1 MNEDI
6 QKLIQVFKE
15 TPKQPLR
22 ENLIVSIEMLASSLI
37 LLIVGLVI
45 FNYSLAYSLYK
56 TTKTL
61 ITAVVVFIRAIIM
74 KRKE

>member
-15 TPKQPLR
+15 TPKQPFR
-22 ENLIVSIEMLASSLI
+22 ENVLVSMEMLASSFI
-37 LLIVGLVI
+37 LLMVGLVI
-45 FNYSLAYSLYK
+45 FIYGLAYFLYK
-56 TTKTL
+56 TTKNL
-61 ITAVVVFIRAIIM
+61 VTAGVVFIRSMTM

>member
-6 QKLIQVFKE
+6 QKLVQVFKE

-22 ENLIVSIEMLASSLI
+22 ENVLISMEMLASSFT
-37 LLIVGLVI
+37 LLVVGLII
-45 FNYSLAYSLYK
+45 FTYGLTYPLYK
-56 TTKTL
+56 TIKTL
-61 ITAVVVFIRAIIM
+61 VTVGAVFTRSMIM

>member
-6 QKLIQVFKE
+6 QKLVQVFKE

-22 ENLIVSIEMLASSLI
+22 ENVLVSMEMLASSFI
-37 LLIVGLVI
+37 LLVVGLVV
-45 FNYSLAYSLYK
+45 FTYGLAYFLYK
-56 TTKTL
+56 TIKSL
-61 ITAVVVFIRAIIM
+61 VTAGVVLTRSMIM

>member
-6 QKLIQVFKE
+6 QKLVQVFKE

-22 ENLIVSIEMLASSLI
+22 ENVLVSMEMLASSFI
-37 LLIVGLVI
+37 LLVVGLVV
-45 FNYSLAYSLYK
+45 FTYGLAYFLYK
-56 TTKTL
+56 TIKSL
-61 ITAVVVFIRAIIM
+61 VTAGVVFTRSMIM

>member
-22 ENLIVSIEMLASSLI
+22 ENLLVSIEMLASSFI

-45 FNYSLAYSLYK
+45 FTYSLAYSLYK

-61 ITAVVVFIRAIIM
+61 ITAVVVFIRAMII
-74 KRKE
+74 KIKE

>member
-22 ENLIVSIEMLASSLI
+22 ENVLVSMEMLASSLT
-37 LLIVGLVI
+37 LLVVGLVI
-45 FNYSLAYSLYK
+45 FAYGLTYSLYK
-56 TTKTL
+56 TIKTL
-61 ITAVVVFIRAIIM
+61 VTVGVVFTRSTIM